1 MVEKTAATLAPMRI
15 RTRLGLFVA
24 TLALLLSPEPGR
36 TQSRDADVAAEIRTL
51 VEAAALGER
60 IGIEVRDATSGR
72 VVYQHHADLALN
84 PASNMKVVTAAA
96 ALEVLGPEF
105 TMRTA
110 LHGRIE
116 GNGVADLVLRG
127 QGDPT
132 LSEADLVGLAIALA
146 DRGVRSVAR
155 IHVDGT
161 YFDDRLLPPAF
172 EQQPNET
179 AYFRAAVGAVS
190 VDRSTFVLR
199 ATPGPTPGSRAVVR
213 LHGAGYFDVRGEIT
227 TSEGGGEPTVGA
239 TQAALGEDRMSL
251 RLSGAI
257 PAGVLGVSYRRRV
270 ENPLAYA
277 GHLLADALANVGI
290 RGAREVHVDAGPPG
304 LPLLASHDSAP
315 LSEILGELGKHSDNF
330 VAEMVLKVIGAERRR
345 PGSTETGI
353 EVLNEV
359 LGRAGVPAG
368 QATFVNGS
376 GLFNGNRI
384 AASHLAR
391 LLVRVYGNPAI
402 RNEFVAHLAIGGVD
416 GTLER
421 RLRDLPVAR
430 IVRAKTGTLNDAISL
445 SGYVLGPTP
454 ERAFAFSY
462 LANGIAG
469 QQTPARELVDKI
481 VRVLATHLHRR

>member
-1 MVEKTAATLAPMRI
+1 MRP
-15 RTRLGLFVA
+15 
-24 TLALLLSPEPGR
+24 ALLIAACLLLGSPEPGR
-36 TQSRDADVAAEIRTL
+36 TQSGDGNVSNEIRTL

-60 IGIEVRDATSGR
+60 VGIEVRDVATGR
-72 VVYQHHADLALN
+72 VVYQHHADAPLN

-96 ALEVLGPEF
+96 ALAVLGPEF

-110 LHGRIE
+110 LYGRIE
-116 GNGVADLVLRG
+116 NGAVADLVLRG

-132 LSEADLVGLAIALA
+132 LEESDLVGLAIQLA
-146 DRGVRSVAR
+146 DRGVRSVGR
-155 IHVDGT
+155 VHVDGS

-199 ATPGPTPGSRAVVR
+199 VLPGGGPGARAMVR
-213 LHGAGYFDVRGEIT
+213 LHGAGYFETRNEIT
-227 TSEGGGEPTVGA
+227 TAEGGESTVGA
-239 TQAALGEDRMSL
+239 SQAALGADRMSL
-251 RLSGAI
+251 RLTGTV

-277 GHLLADALANVGI
+277 GHLMSDALANVGI
-290 RGAREVHVDAGPPG
+290 RGTRTVSVDPGPTG
-304 LPLLASHDSAP
+304 LALLASHESAP
-315 LSEILGELGKHSDNF
+315 LAQVLNELGKHSDNF
-330 VAEMVLKVIGAERRR
+330 VAEMVLKVLGAERRR
-345 PGSTETGI
+345 PGTTEAGI

-359 LGRAGVPAG
+359 LTRAGVPAG

-384 AASHLAR
+384 AASHLTRILA
-391 LLVRVYGNPAI
+391 YAYTNPAI

-416 GTLER
+416 GTLAR
-421 RLRDLPVAR
+421 RMRELPAQR
-430 IVRAKTGTLNDAISL
+430 IVRAKTGTLNDAIAL

-454 ERAFAFSY
+454 DRAYAFSY
-462 LANGIAG
+462 IANGITGKQAA
-469 QQTPARELVDKI
+469 ARQLSDEI
-481 VRVLATHLHRR
+481 VAVLARQLHGR